1 MFYFIVEK
9 DLKMK
14 KALLAL
20 VVSLVSVNSF
30 SHAPFVAPS
39 NFIVAGGHTAVFAGF
54 AELPFDSEVA
64 IRGFEFSLFNPNG
77 EKKALPLT
85 NTKAVSVADVET
97 SQEGT
102 YQVIGQRKA
111 DIKYANLDQRWLRV
125 LDTKDTKLKP
135 LSERDFIS
143 ELEVNE
149 KTPQV
154 SVKRFDDVI
163 TYFSKGKSSKLV
175 KNSDANLTLEY
186 SVHPN
191 ELKKNQP
198 LMIDLAVKGRVA
210 KNFNVEVEKQHIGL
224 GEKDVVM
231 KTISNNKGKVI
242 LNFSE
247 TGAYVVTVSSP
258 DTEEKV
264 KPIADVYRTI
274 ISLNVSE

>member
-1 MFYFIVEK
+1 
-9 DLKMK
+9 
-14 KALLAL
+14 
-20 VVSLVSVNSF
+20 
-30 SHAPFVAPS
+30 
-39 NFIVAGGHTAVFAGF
+39 
-54 AELPFDSEVA
+54 
-64 IRGFEFSLFNPNG
+64 EFSLFNPNG

-175 KNSDANLTLEY
+175 KNSEANLTLEY